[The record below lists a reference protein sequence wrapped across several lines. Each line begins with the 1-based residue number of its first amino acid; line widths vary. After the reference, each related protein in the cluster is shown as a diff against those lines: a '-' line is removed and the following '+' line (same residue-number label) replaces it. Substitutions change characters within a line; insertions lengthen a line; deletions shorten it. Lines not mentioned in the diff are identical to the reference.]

1 MLDLILLEEIVLH
14 YISYIA
20 KEMHSASCI
29 SFNYLGALLTH
40 FYHGMVKL
48 V

>member
-1 MLDLILLEEIVLH
+1 MLDLILFEETVLH
-14 YISYIA
+14 YISYTA
-20 KEMHSASCI
+20 RGMLSASCI

-40 FYHGMVKL
+40 FHHGMLKL